1 MTILEDCIKHDRCN
15 TAVKKFNSEI
25 IFKLIKSFVND
36 LHPYNYTGKQEGNKK
51 EESVDGKES

>member
-15 TAVKKFNSEI
+15 TALKKFNSEI
-25 IFKLIKSFVND
+25 IFKSIKSFVND

-51 EESVDGKES
+51 EESVDGK